1 MQAATDPLDLALRNE
16 AVFERVACRS
26 ASRVDVELAIDRAA
40 VRVHWAQQ
48 QRNGLRDRKTLERE
62 ELRVVRVNGREMN
75 MARTARYE
83 TPTFDPRGAF
93 SWTLRAGEIAGRE
106 RQQRRH
112 RLPDP
117 KQLGIL
123 VAS

>member
-1 MQAATDPLDLALRNE
+1 MAHGDHMDTAQSPRYETRTFDPRGAFSWTLRGG
-16 AVFERVACRS
+16 ERARL
-26 ASRVDVELAIDRAA
+26 E
-40 VRVHWAQQ
+40 AQQ
-48 QRNGLRDRKTLERE
+48 QRNGLQDRKALESKQ
-62 ELRVVRVNGREMN
+62 LRVVQVIDLETN
-75 MARTARYE
+75 MARTAPYE

-93 SWTLRAGEIAGRE
+93 SWTLRAGEIAGRK

-117 KQLGIL
+117 KQLDIL

>member
-1 MQAATDPLDLALRNE
+1 MAHGDDMDTAQSPRYETRTFDPRGAFSWTLRGG
-16 AVFERVACRS
+16 ERARL
-26 ASRVDVELAIDRAA
+26 E
-40 VRVHWAQQ
+40 AQQ
-48 QRNGLRDRKTLERE
+48 QRNGLQDRKTLESKQ
-62 ELRVVRVNGREMN
+62 LRVVQVIGRETN
-75 MARTARYE
+75 MARTAPYE

-93 SWTLRAGEIAGRE
+93 SWTLRAGEIAGRK

-117 KQLGIL
+117 RQLDIL